1 MKRNV
6 GKSKSFQ
13 MRRSSDNTPRIPTNK
28 RRDRSMDRR
37 IIRSYDEIHTNS
49 ADDANFPDLHLSD
62 DSDNEDE
69 RVLIDSQEPDEVETS
84 RYEDWSQWIRLP
96 NLIFNRSSSSG
107 SPSKNTFK
115 TPPRTRSKF
124 KPSYLLQRR
133 KEGLAQHPAPPSYFP
148 EVSLPSSRNHSFLS
162 LLFVF
167 AGFYLLVGL
176 LNGTSVPTVLQPS
189 QSTPTL
195 YYLNLKEK
203 EPIRIV
209 SKMLT
214 LHAYAYQQATPSK
227 LAGVCG
233 YPTYQQE
240 SQRQAT
246 ALLVQMG
253 LQQMLQFDVCPP
265 IEAVLNKDPH
275 FILMEEADL
284 PASTYLTNPGWQ
296 ATLAA
301 ESQPT
306 ARDPAELWRQ
316 VMDPS
321 TGATSTATTARRRLR
336 GLN

>member
-13 MRRSSDNTPRIPTNK
+13 MRRSTNNTSSVPTNK

-37 IIRSYDEIHTNS
+37 IIRSYDDIHSEDN
-49 ADDANFPDLHLSD
+49 NFPDLHLSD

-69 RVLIDSQEPDEVETS
+69 RVLIESMAQETDEVETS

-96 NLIFNRSSSSG
+96 NLMFNKSSSSG

-115 TPPRTRSKF
+115 APPRTRSKF
-124 KPSYLLQRR
+124 KPAYLLQRR

-162 LLFVF
+162 LLFV
-167 AGFYLLVGL
+167 ATGFYLLISL
-176 LNGTSVPTVLQPS
+176 MNGTSVPTILQPS
-189 QSTPTL
+189 QSTQTL
-195 YYLNLKEK
+195 YYLNLKEE

-214 LHAYAYQQATPSK
+214 LHAYAFQQPAPSRF
-227 LAGVCG
+227 AGVCG

-240 SQRQAT
+240 SQRKAT
-246 ALLVQMG
+246 TLLVEMG
-253 LQQMLQFDVCPP
+253 LQEMLHFDTCPP
-265 IEAVLNKDPH
+265 IEAVLNKDPQYV
-275 FILMEEADL
+275 LMEEADL
-284 PASTYLTNPGWQ
+284 PPSKYLTNPGWQ

-301 ESQPT
+301 ESKPT
-306 ARDPAELWRQ
+306 ARDPTELWRQ
-316 VMDPS
+316 VMDPAS
-321 TGATSTATTARRRLR
+321 TTTSTTDARRRLR